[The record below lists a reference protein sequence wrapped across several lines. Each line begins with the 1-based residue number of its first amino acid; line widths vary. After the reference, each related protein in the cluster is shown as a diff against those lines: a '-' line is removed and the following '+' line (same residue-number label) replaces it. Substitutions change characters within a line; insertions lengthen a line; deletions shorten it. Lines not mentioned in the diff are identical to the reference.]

1 MPQDRQALR
10 QHLRQQRRALSPQQQ
25 RQASQALAQR
35 LIDQPEMDQ
44 AGTIALYLANDGEP
58 NLMPLI
64 RLLWQQHK
72 PLALPVMHPNDPER
86 IQFQRFAPDS
96 AMVNNRYGIA
106 EPAWAESDTLPREQ
120 IDLMLMPLV
129 GFDEQGNRLGMGAG
143 YYDRYLAGKGSRPLL
158 VGCAHECQ
166 RLEGLESAPWDIP
179 LDAVV
184 TPERWL
190 TVRNCS

>member
-10 QHLRQQRRALSPQQQ
+10 QHLRQQRRALSPEQQ
-25 RQASQALAQR
+25 RQASQALAHT
-35 LIDQPEMDQ
+35 LINQPEIAQ
-44 AGTIALYLANDGEP
+44 AKTIALYLANDGEP

-72 PLALPVMHPNDPER
+72 TLVLPVMDPQDPKR
-86 IQFQRFAPDS
+86 LQFQRFAPDT

-106 EPAWAESDTLPREQ
+106 EPAWTESEILHREQ
-120 IDLMLMPLV
+120 IELMLMPLV

-143 YYDRYLAGKGSRPLL
+143 YYDRYLAGESPRPLL
-158 VGCAHECQ
+158 VGCAHEIQ
-166 RLEGLESAPWDIP
+166 RLERLDREPWDIP

-184 TPERWL
+184 TPKRWL
-190 TVRNCS
+190 TVR